1 MTNRLSIVL
10 NPSAGHLVR
19 QAAELLQSYLTR
31 LFGVRFVD
39 GEDAHQ
45 SIVIGRMEDGHVQA
59 ASADLPRLSAQ
70 GHLLRR
76 VDPNTMLLAGG
87 SDAATAWAVYELLER
102 YGVRFLLSEDVL
114 PAEPGPFFLP
124 DLDLVLEPAQK
135 LRSWR
140 VMNELPYG
148 SLMWTLTDQKRFIG
162 QLHKLKFNGIHY
174 SIWPAQPFTHF
185 EIDGIAK
192 QTSDTLQRDNLR
204 LGPDTPGYES
214 LKDFGDPMLPPW
226 LAGKSAYEDR
236 LAAGQ
241 GLLNALIDEA
251 KRYEMHNSL
260 GFQPLEF
267 PIEFAPLLE
276 DPTNHSIHLGSLTCA
291 EQADL
296 MNPKHRKVFHAV
308 MEAHL
313 ETWSRCDEFLL
324 GLPEHPHAARKFE
337 ESWAVMAKRFGLE
350 PRFDVEELLDR
361 AANDV
366 LQSGGTDRAIR
377 EFKSSIAMT
386 RFIREILEETRF
398 LDRAA
403 DENINVGLSIS
414 GGGRFSYRIL
424 GDVLWPG
431 CVVNTVLDYTPTSSV
446 RRLHM
451 MHDIDTDKVNA
462 RAVLTFQDDNVGWV
476 PTLEAESN
484 HILLQTGHQAGW
496 QGYTTRFWPIG
507 DLDPAVLHVARSSWI
522 PTYTPREAYVDYAAH
537 AFGEQAV
544 ETFCNAMWLLTDA
557 TVFLDTTFLGFLF
570 PVDEIITYRCEHP
583 DPQQDRAEVFHV
595 VASFQQ
601 VHRLFEEMH
610 SAAPSDD
617 ARQRLAYWIGRLA
630 FSIHAI
636 LEIIE
641 VNAGRQALAKAK
653 EATGTDEAAEFL
665 AEAKAR
671 YARGIA
677 EGRTAV
683 EAVAPVTVQT
693 TDRAAV
699 GAYYHFLVRQVEEK
713 VREIF
718 ENISTTT

>member
-1 MTNRLSIVL
+1 MSIQISISLS
-10 NPSAGHLVR
+10 PSAGHLVR
-19 QAAELLQSYLTR
+19 RAADLLQSYLAR
-31 LFGVRFVD
+31 IFGVQVV
-39 GEDAHQ
+39 ENNDAGP
-45 SIVIGRMEDGHVQA
+45 SILIGRIDDPHVQA
-59 ASADLPRLSAQ
+59 ASTGLPQLTSQ

-76 VDPNTMLLAGG
+76 VDPKTILLAGG

-114 PAEPGPFFLP
+114 PAEPGPFQLP
-124 DLDLVLEPAQK
+124 ELDLVLEPAQK

-140 VMNELPYG
+140 LMCELPYG
-148 SLMWTLTDQKRFIG
+148 PLMWTLEDQKRFIG
-162 QLHKLKFNGIHY
+162 QLHKLKFNGLHY

-185 EIDGIAK
+185 EIDGVAK
-192 QTSDTLQRDNLR
+192 QTADTMQRDTLR
-204 LGPDTPGYES
+204 LLPDTPGYES
-214 LKDFGDPMLPPW
+214 LQDFGDPMLPPW
-226 LAGKSAYEDR
+226 MAGLSAYEDR

-241 GLLNALIDEA
+241 GLLHAIMDEGDA
-251 KRYEMHNSL
+251 HEMHSSV
-260 GFQPLEF
+260 GFQPMEV

-276 DPTNHSIHLGSLTCA
+276 DPTKHSIQLGALTCA

-296 MNPKHRKVFHAV
+296 MNPKHRKVFHAIV
-308 MEAHL
+308 EAHL

-324 GLPEHPHAARKFE
+324 GLPEHPHAERKFE
-337 ESWAVMAKRFGLE
+337 ESWGVLAKRFGLE
-350 PRFDVEELLDR
+350 PRFNVEEILDL

-366 LQSGGTDRAIR
+366 LQTGGTDRAVR
-377 EFKSSIAMT
+377 EFKSSISML

-403 DENINVGLSIS
+403 DKNIDVGLSVGS
-414 GGGRFSYRIL
+414 RFSYGIL
-424 GDVLWPG
+424 GEVLWPG
-431 CVVNTVLDYTPTSSV
+431 CIVSTVLDYTPTASV
-446 RRLHM
+446 RRLHL

-496 QGYTTRFWPIG
+496 QGYTTRYWPIG

-522 PTYTPREAYVDYAAH
+522 PTYTPREAYVDYAEH
-537 AFGEQAV
+537 ALGEHTA

-557 TVFLDTTFLGFLF
+557 TVLLDTTFLGFLF

-583 DPQQDRAEVFHV
+583 DPQQNRLELYHV

-601 VHRLFEEMH
+601 GLRLFEEMY
-610 SAAPSDD
+610 AAAHTED
-617 ARQRLAYWIGRLA
+617 AKRRLAYWIGRLE

-641 VNAGRQALAKAK
+641 VNAGQQSLAKAK
-653 EATGTDEAAEFL
+653 EKIPGSEEAGKLLDEARACYE
-665 AEAKAR
+665 
-671 YARGIA
+671 RGIS
-677 EGRTAV
+677 EGRAAV
-683 EAVAPVTVQT
+683 NAVTPVTVKT

-699 GAYYHFLVRQVEEK
+699 GTYYHFLVRQVEEK
-713 VREIF
+713 VNEIF
-718 ENISTTT
+718 ADR

>member
-1 MTNRLSIVL
+1 MSIQIAMRLS
-10 NPSAGHLVR
+10 PTAGHLVR
-19 QAAELLQSYLTR
+19 QAAELLRSYLAGM
-31 LFGVRFVD
+31 FGVQVD
-39 GEDAHQ
+39 EHGDARQ
-45 SIVIGRMEDGHVQA
+45 SIVIGRIEDAHVRA
-59 ASADLPRLSAQ
+59 ASADLPKLSAQ

-76 VDPNTMLLAGG
+76 VDSNTMLLAGG

-114 PAEPGPFFLP
+114 PTEPGPFFLP
-124 DLDLVLEPAQK
+124 ELDLVLEPAQK

-140 VMNELPYG
+140 VMCELPYG
-148 SLMWTLTDQKRFIG
+148 PLMWTLEDQKRFIG
-162 QLHKLKFNGIHY
+162 QLHKLKFNGLQY

-185 EIDGIAK
+185 EIDGVAK
-192 QTSDTLQRDNLR
+192 QTADTMQRDILR
-204 LGPDTPGYES
+204 LLPDTPGYES
-214 LKDFGDPMLPPW
+214 LQGFGDPMLPPW
-226 LAGKSAYEDR
+226 MAGLSTYEDR

-241 GLLNALIDEA
+241 GLLHAIMDEGDA
-251 KRYEMHNSL
+251 HEMHSSV
-260 GFQPLEF
+260 GFQPMEV

-276 DPTNHSIHLGSLTCA
+276 DPTKHSIQLGALTCA

-296 MNPKHRKVFHAV
+296 MNPKHRKVFRAI

-324 GLPEHPHAARKFE
+324 GLPEHPHAERKFE
-337 ESWAVMAKRFGLE
+337 ESWGVLAKRFGLE
-350 PRFDVEELLDR
+350 PRFNVEEMLDR

-366 LQSGGTDRAIR
+366 LQTGGTDRAVR
-377 EFKSSIAMT
+377 EFKSSISML

-403 DENINVGLSIS
+403 DKNIDVGLSVGS
-414 GGGRFSYRIL
+414 RFSYGIL
-424 GDVLWPG
+424 GEVLWPG
-431 CVVNTVLDYTPTSSV
+431 CVVSTVLDYTPTASV

-476 PTLEAESN
+476 PTIEAESN
-484 HILLQTGHQAGW
+484 HILLQTGHRAGW
-496 QGYTTRFWPIG
+496 QGYTTRYWPIG

-537 AFGEQAV
+537 AFGEHAV

-583 DPQQDRAEVFHV
+583 DPQQDRSEVHHV

-601 VHRLFEEMH
+601 VLRLFEEMH
-610 SAAPSDD
+610 SAAHSED
-617 ARQRLAYWIGRLA
+617 AKRRLAYWIGRLE

-641 VNAGRQALAKAK
+641 VNTGQQSLAKAK
-653 EATGTDEAAEFL
+653 EAPGSEEAGKLLDEARACYE
-665 AEAKAR
+665 
-671 YARGIA
+671 RGIS
-677 EGRTAV
+677 EGRAAV
-683 EAVAPVTVQT
+683 EAVAPVTVET

-699 GAYYHFLVRQVEEK
+699 GAYHHFLVRQVEAK

-718 ENISTTT
+718 ENISNTT